1 MERQRILIV
10 DDEEI
15 NRMILEEMFQ
25 DEYETL
31 EASDGQ
37 EAIRL
42 IESNHNIVL
51 MLLDVIMPVMNG
63 FKVLEYMQE
72 HGFLKEIPVILI
84 TGEDALNS
92 DDQAYAY
99 GVADVMHKPF
109 YPHIVRRRSK
119 NIIELYQN
127 ERNMKLRLKE
137 QEEAI
142 RAQEKAIRENNEF
155 MVDVLSSAVETRSAE
170 TGEHTKR
177 IKYFTRVMLKY
188 MMEHFPGYGI
198 TPAQIEEI
206 AMASVLHDLGKIG
219 IPDAILLKP
228 GRLDPE
234 EFEIMK
240 THTVIGCE
248 LLEKACKDQHSVFYR
263 YCYDIC
269 RFHHERWDG
278 RGYPDHLKE
287 NEIPICAQVVAVADV
302 FDALVT
308 PRVYKKEFS
317 CDVAYEMI
325 MNGECGQFSPDI
337 LECFR
342 LAKEDFFNIAEVV
355 KREDF

>member
-15 NRMILEEMFQ
+15 NRAILEEMFL

-31 EASDGQ
+31 EASNGQ

-42 IESNHNIVL
+42 LENNQNIVL
-51 MLLDVIMPVMNG
+51 MLLDVVMPVMDG

-72 HGFLKEIPVILI
+72 HDLLKEIPVILI

-109 YPHIVRRRSK
+109 YPHIVKRRSH

-177 IKYFTRVMLKY
+177 IKYFTKIMLKY
-188 MMEHFPGYGI
+188 LMEYFPQYGI
-198 TPAQIEEI
+198 TPVQVEEI
-206 AMASVLHDLGKIG
+206 AAASVLHDLGRYSPETGTPGSGG
-219 IPDAILLKP
+219 I
-228 GRLDPE
+228 
-234 EFEIMK
+234 
-240 THTVIGCE
+240 
-248 LLEKACKDQHSVFYR
+248 
-263 YCYDIC
+263 
-269 RFHHERWDG
+269 
-278 RGYPDHLKE
+278 
-287 NEIPICAQVVAVADV
+287 
-302 FDALVT
+302 
-308 PRVYKKEFS
+308 
-317 CDVAYEMI
+317 
-325 MNGECGQFSPDI
+325 
-337 LECFR
+337 
-342 LAKEDFFNIAEVV
+342 
-355 KREDF
+355 